1 MAIIQHSAA
10 LTILTT
16 SLLISSSTATSSWTN
31 WMSWSYGVDRDGATT
46 REHSAVAEEKKKREL
61 IVSNNDVDASSS
73 ATSMEFATILSDEE
87 LLATFLTSPP
97 PPPNIASDGTSSNA
111 SSSSSSSKQLPIEIR
126 SAETATNE
134 CITKYINGHTI
145 TPLLEK
151 PILYDDG
158 IILSTGN
165 PYHFVTSPTTA
176 DGGGGGEVDNN
187 WGNVKST
194 NNNSP
199 GDAQLMDLLGGNVN
213 TYDACYIEFEFI
225 CLSPPSSSSSSSSS
239 NNTKKGQA
247 KVSFSYNFASE
258 EYYEA
263 STEYTDAFA
272 FFLNGENIA
281 LIPSNEE
288 EKEWAGIQTINQ
300 NINSELFIGNDI
312 NGIDGVQYPLIEADG
327 LTVQLIASG
336 TVDVSDV
343 SDEENGL
350 DKEEEIWNTIKIVI
364 ADVGD
369 NMLDSWLLLNAH
381 SFRCEMI
388 DDDVNQEVSDMLFQ
402 SNVTIILSTNYTHN
416 TSNHDI
422 YNNIITQPS
431 STISST
437 QEVSTTMSY
446 SSIQQEEEQAIT
458 AAIEYAQTSAA
469 ASSTPASM
477 IYIACGASSTG
488 CSGQTQ
494 VAQTFE
500 QHEVRCCSEVYLG
513 SGWKRHVNCANAGY
527 NVWGESEINGVCKNA
542 ATYDEAHDLCLE
554 MNSRLCTKE
563 ELLADCTRGTGCGH
577 DADMI
582 WSSTPSCQG
591 MTVQVDVNTD
601 RYPQETAWTIS
612 NVCNGVNVEF
622 SPDYTSQFTS
632 YSNEY
637 CLSPDARYKFRITD
651 SYGDGICCSGKYKVC
666 IVVNAILVNFGVLM
680 ICLLYLVFDCSCLI
694 AISSRIH

>member
-1 MAIIQHSAA
+1 
-10 LTILTT
+10 
-16 SLLISSSTATSSWTN
+16 
-31 WMSWSYGVDRDGATT
+31 MSWSYGDDRDGATT
-46 REHSAVAEEKKKREL
+46 REHSAAAVANEEKKRDL

-126 SAETATNE
+126 SAEKATNE
-134 CITKYINGHTI
+134 CITKYTNGHTI

-199 GDAQLMDLLGGNVN
+199 GDTQLMDLLGGNVN

-225 CLSPPSSSSSSSSS
+225 CLAPPSSSSSSSSS

-369 NMLDSWLLLNAH
+369 NMLDSWLLLGAN

-402 SNVTIILSTNYTHN
+402 SNVTIISTNYTHN
-416 TSNHDI
+416 TSNHDT

-458 AAIEYAQTSAA
+458 AAIEYDAQTSAA
-469 ASSTPASM
+469 ASSTPASSM
-477 IYIACGASSTG
+477 MYLACGASSAG
-488 CSGQTQ
+488 CSGLTQ

-500 QHEVRCCSEVYLG
+500 QHEVRCCSDVYLG

-582 WSSTPSCQG
+582 WSSTPSCHG

-651 SYGDGICCSGKYKVC
+651 SYGDGICCSGK
-666 IVVNAILVNFGVLM
+666 
-680 ICLLYLVFDCSCLI
+680 
-694 AISSRIH
+694 